1 MKVSIIVPVYNA
13 EKYLPKCL
21 DSLVNQS
28 LDDYEVIL
36 INDGSKD
43 SSAEIIESYK
53 KKYPEIINAVTV
65 ENGGQGRA
73 RNIGMKMAKGKY
85 LGFAD
90 SDDWVSPDMFK
101 HMYEKAEEEN
111 ADLTVCDITE
121 CYDDGS
127 SRIINMSQYEPL
139 IKIDTA
145 VWDKLLRRDLV
156 EGIYFPE
163 GKVWYEDLA
172 FVIRI
177 ALKSKKQ
184 ARLPESLYFYRVGQE
199 STMNNNNSRKNL
211 DIIKILEDLKAYM
224 LPLGYD
230 EEFNSLVINHLL
242 LETIKRV
249 ERQNSSDKKEVMMK
263 LREYV
268 RQNIPNLRKC
278 ESFKSETLNRRVIM
292 FLNYYGFSGISRRL
306 LKLKNNIAK

>member
-13 EKYLPKCL
+13 EKFLPKCL

-28 LDDYEVIL
+28 IDDYEVIL

-73 RNIGMKMAKGKY
+73 RNIGIKMAKGKY

-90 SDDWVSPDMFK
+90 SDDWVSLDMFK
-101 HMYEKAEEEN
+101 HMYEKAEAEN
-111 ADLTVCDITE
+111 ADLTVCDIEE

-127 SRIINMSQYEPL
+127 SRTINMSQYERL

-145 VWDKLLRRDLV
+145 VWDKLIRRDLV
-156 EGIYFPE
+156 EDVYFPE
-163 GKVWYEDLA
+163 GKVWYEDLS
-172 FVIRI
+172 FVIKI

-211 DIIKILEDLKAYM
+211 DIIKILDDLKVYM
-224 LPLGYD
+224 LPLGYK

-249 ERQNSSDKKEVMMK
+249 DKQNGSDKKEVMRE
-263 LREYV
+263 LRAYV
-268 RQNIPNLRKC
+268 RQNIPNLTKC
-278 ESFKSETLNRRVIM
+278 ESFKAETLNRRIIM
-292 FLNYYGFSGISRRL
+292 YLNYHGLSGLSRQI
-306 LKLKNNIAK
+306 LKLKKNIS

>member
-13 EKYLPKCL
+13 EKFLPKCL

-28 LDDYEVIL
+28 IDDYEVIL

-53 KKYPEIINAVTV
+53 KKYPEIINAITV

-73 RNIGMKMAKGKY
+73 RNIGIKMAKGKY

-101 HMYEKAEEEN
+101 HMYEKAEAEN
-111 ADLTVCDITE
+111 ADLTVCDIEE

-127 SRIINMSQYEPL
+127 SRTINMSQYERL

-145 VWDKLLRRDLV
+145 VWDKLIRRDLV
-156 EGIYFPE
+156 EDVYFPE

-172 FVIRI
+172 FVIKI

-211 DIIKILEDLKAYM
+211 DIIKILDDLKAYM
-224 LPLGYD
+224 LPLGYR

-249 ERQNSSDKKEVMMK
+249 DKQNGSDKKEVMRE
-263 LREYV
+263 LRAYV
-268 RQNIPNLRKC
+268 RQNIPSLTKC
-278 ESFKSETLNRRVIM
+278 ESFKVETLNRRIIM
-292 FLNYYGFSGISRRL
+292 YLNYHGLSGLSRQI
-306 LKLKNNIAK
+306 LKLKKNIS